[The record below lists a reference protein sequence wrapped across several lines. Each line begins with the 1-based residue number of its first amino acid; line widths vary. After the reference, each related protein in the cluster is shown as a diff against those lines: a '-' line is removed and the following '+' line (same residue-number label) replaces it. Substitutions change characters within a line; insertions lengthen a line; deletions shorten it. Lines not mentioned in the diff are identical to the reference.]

1 MEATKVI
8 TNTPPRS
15 ARSVSAAATAPAR
28 KSSYRPVRQ
37 QRNSSPMARRA
48 TTTRSAPSMGV
59 AAASTR
65 MGARDVGTS
74 QGRRA
79 AAFLAARLGG
89 AREGRAALAA
99 RRWYCRG
106 GRTGRKRSSLGA
118 LSDARG
124 GIMSSC
130 CSMPPAAV
138 AHRHAAALPCRPAAA
153 QQGDTLPGRS
163 TASRGDRGGDA
174 PSRQRRSRRAD
185 TRPDRRAVARRA
197 SYQRGVR
204 PGRGR
209 PRPRSRR
216 PSRPPR
222 KGRQAPGGRHGRLGL
237 GPASSVA
244 RASRADAGRT
254 ALLRGQRPYPR
265 ATVVGLG
272 RARTASP
279 SGGRRRG

>member
-163 TASRGDRGGDA
+163 TASRGDCGGDA
-174 PSRQRRSRRAD
+174 RGRQRHSWFADSRTDRGPLAGRSSDQRRSRAPRSESRSPSARSKAVVPLAPAVDD
-185 TRPDRRAVARRA
+185 TRTLA
-197 SYQRGVR
+197 SAPMRSNDHCRVSINSSVCLPPGPRGGPLIR
-204 PGRGR
+204 CAQPK
-209 PRPRSRR
+209 SRR
-216 PSRPPR
+216 
-222 KGRQAPGGRHGRLGL
+222 
-237 GPASSVA
+237 
-244 RASRADAGRT
+244 
-254 ALLRGQRPYPR
+254 
-265 ATVVGLG
+265 
-272 RARTASP
+272 
-279 SGGRRRG
+279 